1 MPKRIQ
7 MSRQTPWRAEHP
19 DAVIV
24 DRSSRW
30 GNPFRVDGKRV
41 LCGIELWVL
50 PTEAAA
56 VAHAVRA
63 FRWQLENHP
72 NVVGFTVEDVR
83 RDLAGRDVACW
94 CPIDAPCHG
103 DVLLE
108 LANAPEPETPTRMD
122 PRA

>member
-1 MPKRIQ
+1 MPERIQ
-7 MSRQTPWRAEHP
+7 MTRQKPWRRDNP

-41 LCGIELWVL
+41 LCGIELWVF
-50 PTEAAA
+50 PSTEAA

-72 NVVGFTVEDVR
+72 NVVGFTVDDVR
-83 RDLAGRDVACW
+83 RELAGRDLACW
-94 CPIDAPCHG
+94 CATGQPCHG

-108 LANAPEPETPTRMD
+108 IANGA
-122 PRA
+122 AQ